1 MELIIC
7 LLEKYMVILSLT
19 ELWINLYVL
28 FEIFMLFGVVVLFF
42 FSFPIYHI
50 NSKY

>member
-42 FSFPIYHI
+42 F
-50 NSKY
+50 